1 MLKTF
6 HQSLTG
12 MATKRGVIIFFVLAH
27 IVLLLMMFFT
37 FPRINIKIGTQA
49 FDLKTFGYSVQEAR
63 TIVQNLDQ
71 ATVDLYLF
79 PQLFLFDVLYPVLLA
94 TFLSLL
100 MIRLANLARFSPR
113 HFLQELYVLPFAAM
127 MVDYLENILIA
138 KMITTG
144 ANVSSGLVKVA
155 SLCTQL
161 KGAFTMMSWVVIL
174 VLFIV
179 WLRGRSGVSATKDD
193 I

>member
-1 MLKTF
+1 
-6 HQSLTG
+6 

-37 FPRINIKIGTQA
+37 FPRINARMGTQA
-49 FDLKTFGYSVQEAR
+49 FDLKTFGYSVQEAK
-63 TIVQNLDQ
+63 TMIQNLDQ
-71 ATVDLYLF
+71 ATVNLYLF
-79 PQLFLFDVLYPVLLA
+79 PQLFLFDVLYPILLA

-100 MIRLANLARFSPR
+100 MIRLAGLAKISPG
-113 HFLQELYVLPFAAM
+113 HFLQQWYVLPFAAM

-138 KMITTG
+138 RMITTG

-161 KGAFTMMSWVVIL
+161 KGALTMISWVVIL
-174 VLFIV
+174 VLFVV
-179 WLRGRSGVSATKDD
+179 WIRGKLGRSATKDD